1 MIGNILHAFAEYKF
15 LTAVLVFAAV
25 LAVFVW
31 IKAIRASKR
40 HNAEREAVLAKL
52 QKEKELRER
61 FACLT
66 PELVQSADVC
76 DLLHGVAL
84 GIQSQIEKAEDVN
97 ASFLALSEAQQY
109 VYALNFV
116 FCEDAD
122 TLSRFFRLN
131 GKPLTTA
138 ALDAARRT
146 FDADTLALFEMGYR
160 MFDADD
166 ETTSSLPDDVDALD
180 RSFSSADKTVLFD
193 NIRKYIAEQ
202 IENI

>member
-1 MIGNILHAFAEYKF
+1 MIGNILRAFAEYKL
-15 LTAVLVFAAV
+15 LTALLGVAVV

-40 HNAEREAVLAKL
+40 HNAEREAILAKL

-61 FACLT
+61 FAHLT
-66 PELVQSADVC
+66 PELVQSADVREM
-76 DLLHGVAL
+76 LHGIAL
-84 GIQSQIEKAEDVN
+84 IIQSKLEQTEDIN

-109 VYALNFV
+109 IYALNFV

-146 FDADTLALFEMGYR
+146 FDADTLALFETGYR

-166 ETTSSLPDDVDALD
+166 ETTSSLPADVEALD
-180 RSFSSADKTVLFD
+180 SSFAAADKTELFE